1 MSVTNRVLFSNNG
14 VLVDLTKDTNKF
26 QSGTATI
33 ADYTAAQDYLYL
45 GSMAP
50 FNHFYVKMATASA
63 VPASMTAEYWDGKSW
78 IATYKLDDET
88 SGLTASGFIT
98 MFPRRDNAWNVE
110 STNDR
115 GDQVT
120 GLTTINVYDMYWMRL
135 KLSADV
141 PLGFAISWIGHKF
154 SDDDDLA
161 SEFPDLVRAKM
172 LLAYG
177 TAKTS
182 WEEQHAKAADLITQ
196 DLISSEV
203 ISWKGQLLV
212 RDEFTLASIQ
222 KVAELIFNALGDDYL
237 DQRDRAQAEYKRRLD
252 KSSYRIDANSNALL
266 SPAEAVS
273 RSGFMRR

>member
-1 MSVTNRVLFSNNG
+1 MSVTNRVLFSDNG

-26 QSGTATI
+26 KSGTATI

-63 VPASMTAEYWDGKSW
+63 VPASMTAEYWDGKAW
-78 IATYKLDDET
+78 IPTYKLDDET

-203 ISWKGQLLV
+203 ISWKGQILV

-266 SPAEAVS
+266 SQAEAVS